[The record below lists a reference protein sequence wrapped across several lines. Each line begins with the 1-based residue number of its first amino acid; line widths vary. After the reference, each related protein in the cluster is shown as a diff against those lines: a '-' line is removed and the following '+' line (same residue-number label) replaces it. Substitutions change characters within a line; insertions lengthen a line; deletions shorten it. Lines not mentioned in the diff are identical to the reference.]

1 MIGRHVMIDLETL
14 STAPTAVVLSIG
26 AVEFADNHVLRF
38 VGANLRISEQV
49 QAGLSVDDDV
59 FRWWLQQSDAARDA
73 LSESEPLSPVSAL
86 RLIAD
91 EMKLW
96 DDTTRVWANPASF
109 DIAILENMHRAFG
122 QEVPWKHW
130 NIRDYRTVKNLFP
143 EIQPSSKKIGVSH
156 CAVDDAAYQAQHL
169 IDIIQQNNCGLELR

>member
-26 AVEFADNHVLRF
+26 AVEFNERHILKEVHVNVCIDQQIR
-38 VGANLRISEQV
+38 
-49 QAGLSVDDDV
+49 AGLSVDDDV

-73 LSESEPLSPVSAL
+73 LSESEPLSPVPAL

-143 EIQPSSKKIGVSH
+143 EIQSSSKQIGVSH

-169 IDIIQQNNCGLELR
+169 MNIIQQNNCGLELR